1 MHKYASAVA
10 IIMIGCGLPHD
21 CISAPA
27 EPAAAMTFTGECIK
41 FDGSDENH
49 NYCENTVSDLRFADG
64 YDSLQF
70 KTLPKNNNDLDRDV
84 TSFVGIHWLHTD
96 KLGSGLIA
104 QSQKA
109 TAAAM
114 QIAEK

>member
-10 IIMIGCGLPHD
+10 IIIIGCGLPHD

-70 KTLPKNNNDLDRDV
+70 KTLPKNNNDL
-84 TSFVGIHWLHTD
+84 
-96 KLGSGLIA
+96 GSGLIA